1 MIYREKTSTK
11 GYDLNKTPSEMTQ
24 QELYLEIARLSNEN
38 DKLKR
43 TKKFGLVWENK
54 NDAKVEEVRRS
65 APILVEDSSKRVIND
80 PNDVNHVLINGD
92 NFQAMTALRAT
103 HAGKV
108 DVIYID
114 PPYNTGNKDFIYND
128 KFVDAEDG
136 YRHSLWLSF
145 MQKRLIL
152 ARELL
157 SETGVIFVSIDDNEQ
172 ARLKLLM
179 DDIFGAQNFVS
190 NSIVENNPKGRKNSS
205 FLSGT
210 HEYCL
215 IYVKSKQA
223 YSRDSLKFNQIALN
237 NVKDSR
243 IIEQDEIGLYKK
255 GKRQI
260 IGKNSN
266 PRAFENPNR
275 AFTIYFIE
283 KTGNIACVNEYD
295 EKTDSFLLSEVGEN
309 LLLDG
314 AKRYCPIE
322 SKSGKP
328 NTVTYTKEKVMELHS
343 QGDLI
348 FLKDSIYQKERN
360 FTQRLKSIISD
371 TSTGRSVIS
380 ETAGKRFA
388 EISGNGVFDFP
399 KSVGLIL
406 TLISLHPN
414 PNAIVLD
421 FFAGSGTTA
430 HAVAELNKEDGGKRQ
445 CILITDGGKTETTGE
460 SSKNASETTVNIAEE
475 ITYERVKRVLTGEN
489 WADGKEHEPLGGN
502 LFYLNT
508 VVKYVGTID
517 AKSKEPHFCPSNS
530 TAFSLDTG
538 LWHPILEEVGVS
550 AEYPYQEHDYK
561 LFALPKGEDGKQ
573 NYALTINATDWE
585 FTAFKEWF
593 DKNMP
598 EDSTVFL
605 YADNYSHGGCEW
617 MEELEMAKVPRLAEV
632 NITKRLVNNH
642 NWVAHSC
649 LKTDI

>member
-1 MIYREKTSTK
+1 MKYREKTSTK

-24 QELYLEIARLSNEN
+24 QELYLEIARLTNEN

-65 APILVEDSSKRVIND
+65 APILVEDSTKRVIND

-128 KFVDAEDG
+128 NYLDKEDG
-136 YRHSLWLSF
+136 YRHSKWLSF

-152 ARELL
+152 AKELL

-179 DDIFGAQNFVS
+179 DDVFGAERFVTS
-190 NSIVENNPKGRKNSS
+190 AIRATNSAKNNSKTFSVNHEYFLVYSMTPVADLQGEKWSVKKNNVDEYIKRVKLLKSRGVSGDELAEELKELTSYPRFIDMTNYWHSDERGVYQKADLGGVKNGNTSPVFNPLTGENDPVPPGGFRYSKDKLEGLVREDRIHFHTDGSLPRLKRYIDENLKQNPKSIMSDDQRPDATLMKNLGLS
-205 FLSGT
+205 FDNP
-210 HEYCL
+210 
-215 IYVKSKQA
+215 KQLA
-223 YSRDSLKFNQIALN
+223 FMK
-237 NVKDSR
+237 R
-243 IIEQDEIGLYKK
+243 IISIFKQDA
-255 GKRQI
+255 I
-260 IGKNSN
+260 I
-266 PRAFENPNR
+266 
-275 AFTIYFIE
+275 
-283 KTGNIACVNEYD
+283 
-295 EKTDSFLLSEVGEN
+295 
-309 LLLDG
+309 
-314 AKRYCPIE
+314 
-322 SKSGKP
+322 
-328 NTVTYTKEKVMELHS
+328 
-343 QGDLI
+343 
-348 FLKDSIYQKERN
+348 
-360 FTQRLKSIISD
+360 
-371 TSTGRSVIS
+371 
-380 ETAGKRFA
+380 
-388 EISGNGVFDFP
+388 
-399 KSVGLIL
+399 
-406 TLISLHPN
+406 
-414 PNAIVLD
+414 LD

-430 HAVAELNKEDGGKRQ
+430 HAVAELNKEDGGRRQ

-460 SSKNASETTVNIAEE
+460 SSKNASENAVNIAEE

-517 AKSKEPHFCPSNS
+517 AKSKEPYFCPSNS
-530 TAFSLDTG
+530 TTFSLDTG
-538 LWHPILEEVGVS
+538 LWHPILEEVGAS
-550 AEYPYQEHDYK
+550 AEYQNLEHDYK
-561 LFALPKGEDGKQ
+561 LFALPKDEDGKQ

-585 FTAFKEWF
+585 FPAFKEWF

-617 MEELEMAKVPRLAEV
+617 MEELETGTYPRLTEV

-642 NWVAHSC
+642 NWVAHSF

>member
-1 MIYREKTSTK
+1 MRYREKTSTK

-24 QELYLEIARLSNEN
+24 QELYLEIARLTNEN

-65 APILVEDSSKRVIND
+65 APILLEDSSKRVIND

-128 KFVDAEDG
+128 NYLDKEDG
-136 YRHSLWLSF
+136 YRHSKWLSF

-179 DDIFGAQNFVS
+179 DDIFGPQNFVA
-190 NSIVENNPKGRKNSS
+190 NMIWK
-205 FLSGT
+205 
-210 HEYCL
+210 
-215 IYVKSKQA
+215 
-223 YSRDSLKFNQIALN
+223 
-237 NVKDSR
+237 
-243 IIEQDEIGLYKK
+243 
-255 GKRQI
+255 
-260 IGKNSN
+260 
-266 PRAFENPNR
+266 
-275 AFTIYFIE
+275 
-283 KTGNIACVNEYD
+283 
-295 EKTDSFLLSEVGEN
+295 
-309 LLLDG
+309 
-314 AKRYCPIE
+314 
-322 SKSGKP
+322 SKSGGASDSSQVATDHEYILGYAKDHRSISLFKDRGAQATTQY
-328 NTVTYTKEKVMELHS
+328 NQVDSDGRRYSLERLDKQNLTYS
-343 QGDLI
+343 
-348 FLKDSIYQKERN
+348 
-360 FTQRLKSIISD
+360 KSLD
-371 TSTGRSVIS
+371 Y
-380 ETAGKRFA
+380 
-388 EISGNGVFDFP
+388 EIVDKSGN
-399 KSVGLIL
+399 SYAL
-406 TLISLHPN
+406 THKDPER
-414 PNAIVLD
+414 PNAIWRWSKQKVESNYDDLVFKGGKVYTKNYEKTTGHTPRSLLTDDRFGRSRTGSTDLAPILNNFSYPKPIRLIKYLASISADKNSIILD

-430 HAVAELNKEDGGKRQ
+430 HAVAELNKEDGGRRQ
-445 CILITDGGKTETTGE
+445 CILITDGGKTETAGE
-460 SSKNASETTVNIAEE
+460 SSKNAGENAVNIAEE

-517 AKSKEPHFCPSNS
+517 AKSKEPYFCPSNS
-530 TAFSLDTG
+530 TTFSLDTG
-538 LWHPILEEVGVS
+538 LWHPILEEVGAS
-550 AEYPYQEHDYK
+550 AEYLNLEHDYK
-561 LFALPKGEDGKQ
+561 LFALPKDEDGKQ

-585 FTAFKEWF
+585 FPAFKEWF

-617 MEELEMAKVPRLAEV
+617 MEELETGTYPRLTEV

-642 NWVAHSC
+642 NWVAHSF